1 MIRLISHLIFTMQQL
16 HKYLSKT
23 KYLQSKI
30 IRTKDNKVC
39 VEEENLQKIGLAF
52 NRLVLSIPYDNGN
65 IL

>member
-1 MIRLISHLIFTMQQL
+1 MIRHIHYAATPQIFIED
-16 HKYLSKT
+16 
-23 KYLQSKI
+23 KYLQSNI